1 MDESTLYHYLER
13 ISNLLR
19 AEARQASANM
29 GLQPVHL
36 QVLSYLSQCNR
47 YSNTTAAVTEYLGAT
62 KGTTSQTL
70 RLLEKKGYIE
80 RQVDTND
87 RRIQHLQLSEAGCAL
102 LKKMTPPHFF
112 RQANQQL
119 LVLDNDA
126 SDPEHFLSRL
136 LRELQIANESN
147 TFGVCQTCHFFQS
160 DGKTHQCGLTHER
173 LQNSDITKICREHIP
188 PKTS

>member
-19 AEARQASANM
+19 AEARQASANI

-36 QVLSYLSQCNR
+36 QVLSYFSQCNR

-70 RLLEKKGYIE
+70 RLLERKGYIE
-80 RQVDTND
+80 RQVDTID
-87 RRIQHLQLSEAGCAL
+87 RRIQHLQLSKAGSTL
-102 LKKMTPPHFF
+102 LEKLTPPHFF
-112 RQANQQL
+112 RQAHQQL
-119 LVLDNDA
+119 LNNDA
-126 SDPEHFLSRL
+126 CDSEHFLSRL
-136 LRELQIANESN
+136 LRELQIANGSN

-173 LQNSDITKICREHIP
+173 LQNSDINKICREHIAP
-188 PKTS
+188 ETN